1 MRIFKLSTT
10 GSLYEYIIED
20 KPIQEYIDHKK
31 QLLGKNYDF
40 IESVTL
46 NDVNNGSIYRT
57 YFTRST
63 MLLPIESV
71 CEQKKLGNILG
82 YEYYDDVYFDE
93 LFQIFN
99 VIRVRIDMNWKFRYV
114 IQDYSERM
122 NSIIVNKVKT
132 LMG

>member
-1 MRIFKLSTT
+1 MRIFKLSTA

-40 IESVTL
+40 IESVAL
-46 NDVNNGSIYRT
+46 NDVNNGSVYRT

-63 MLLPIESV
+63 MLLPIETV

-122 NSIIVNKVKT
+122 NSIIVNKVKA